1 MQPYHT
7 AKKMFYTLEMLGTI
21 AFAFSGALA
30 GFNKRMDIF
39 GVFVVAF
46 VTAMG
51 GGMLRDVLIGN
62 TPVVWMRDLT
72 YLVVVTF
79 GTVVALVFRK
89 KLIYLRLS
97 LFLFDAIGL
106 GIFTIIG
113 IEKGI
118 AAGLHPVI
126 CITLGTMT
134 ACFGGVVRDIL
145 CNDIPVIFRK
155 EIYATICIVGGIIF
169 FILKQTDLSDSL
181 IYLTT
186 SLLIIL
192 LRLIVVKYKWSLPR
206 VN

>member
-1 MQPYHT
+1 
-7 AKKMFYTLEMLGTI
+7 MFYTLEMLGTI

-39 GVFVVAF
+39 GIFVVAF

-51 GGMLRDVLIGN
+51 GGMLRDMLIGN

-79 GTVVALVFRK
+79 GTIVALVFRK

-113 IEKGI
+113 VEKGI

-169 FILKQTDLSDSL
+169 FILKQTDLSDSM
-181 IYLTT
+181 IYLST

-192 LRLIVVKYKWSLPR
+192 LRLVVVKYKWSLPR

>member
-1 MQPYHT
+1 
-7 AKKMFYTLEMLGTI
+7 MLGTI

-39 GVFVVAF
+39 GIFVVAF

-51 GGMLRDVLIGN
+51 GGMLRDMLIGN

-79 GTVVALVFRK
+79 GTIVALVFRK

-118 AAGLHPVI
+118 TAGLHPVI

-155 EIYATICIVGGIIF
+155 EIYATICIVGGVIF
-169 FILKQTDLSDSL
+169 FILKQIDLSDSL

-192 LRLIVVKYKWSLPR
+192 LRLVVVKYKWSLPR

>member
-1 MQPYHT
+1 
-7 AKKMFYTLEMLGTI
+7 MFYTLEMLGTI

-39 GVFVVAF
+39 GIFVVAF

-51 GGMLRDVLIGN
+51 GGMLRDTLIGN

-89 KLIYLRLS
+89 KLIYLRRS

-118 AAGLHPVI
+118 TAGLHPVI

-145 CNDIPVIFRK
+145 CADIPLIFRK
-155 EIYATICIVGGIIF
+155 EIYATICIAGGLIF
-169 FILKQTDLSDSL
+169 FILKKIDISDNL
-181 IYLTT
+181 IYLVT

-192 LRLIVVKYKWSLPR
+192 LRLIVVKYKWSLPKIS
-206 VN
+206 

>member
-169 FILKQTDLSDSL
+169 FILKQTELSDSL

>member
-1 MQPYHT
+1 
-7 AKKMFYTLEMLGTI
+7 MFYTLEMLGTI

-39 GVFVVAF
+39 GIFVVAF

-51 GGMLRDVLIGN
+51 GGMLRDMLIGN

-113 IEKGI
+113 VEKGI

-169 FILKQTDLSDSL
+169 FILKQTDLSDSM
-181 IYLTT
+181 IYLST

-192 LRLIVVKYKWSLPR
+192 LRLVVVKYKWSLPR

>member
-1 MQPYHT
+1 
-7 AKKMFYTLEMLGTI
+7 MFYTLEMLGTI

-39 GVFVVAF
+39 GIFVVAF

-51 GGMLRDVLIGN
+51 GGMLRDTLIGN

-89 KLIYLRLS
+89 KLIYLRRS

-118 AAGLHPVI
+118 TAGLHPVI

-145 CNDIPVIFRK
+145 CADIPLIFRK
-155 EIYATICIVGGIIF
+155 EIYATICIAGGLIF
-169 FILKQTDLSDSL
+169 FFLKKIDLSDNL
-181 IYLTT
+181 IYLVT

-192 LRLIVVKYKWSLPR
+192 LRLIVVKYKWSLPKIS
-206 VN
+206 

>member
-1 MQPYHT
+1 
-7 AKKMFYTLEMLGTI
+7 MFYTLEMLGTI

-39 GVFVVAF
+39 GIFVVAF

-51 GGMLRDVLIGN
+51 GGMLRDMLIGN

-79 GTVVALVFRK
+79 GTIVALVFRK

-118 AAGLHPVI
+118 TAGLHPVI

-155 EIYATICIVGGIIF
+155 EIYATICIVGGVIF
-169 FILKQTDLSDSL
+169 FILKQIDLSDSL

-192 LRLIVVKYKWSLPR
+192 LRLVVVKYKWSLPR

>member
-1 MQPYHT
+1 
-7 AKKMFYTLEMLGTI
+7 MLGTI

-39 GVFVVAF
+39 GIFVVAF

-51 GGMLRDVLIGN
+51 GGMLRDMLIGN

-79 GTVVALVFRK
+79 GTIVALVFRK

-169 FILKQTDLSDSL
+169 FILKQTDLSDSM
-181 IYLTT
+181 IYLST

-192 LRLIVVKYKWSLPR
+192 LRLVVVKYKWSLPR

>member
-1 MQPYHT
+1 
-7 AKKMFYTLEMLGTI
+7 MFYTLEILGTI

-30 GFNKRMDIF
+30 GFHKRMDVF
-39 GVFVVAF
+39 GIFVVAF

-51 GGMLRDVLIGN
+51 GGMLRDMLIGN

-72 YLVVVTF
+72 YLVVVSFSTL
-79 GTVVALVFRK
+79 VALVFRK

-118 AAGLHPVI
+118 AAGLNPVI

-145 CNDIPVIFRK
+145 CNDIPIIFRK

-169 FILKQTDLSDSL
+169 FILKKIDLSDNL

-206 VN
+206 IN

>member
-1 MQPYHT
+1 
-7 AKKMFYTLEMLGTI
+7 MFYTLEMLGTI

-39 GVFVVAF
+39 GIFVVAF

-51 GGMLRDVLIGN
+51 GGMLRDMLIGN

-79 GTVVALVFRK
+79 GTIVALVFRK

-169 FILKQTDLSDSL
+169 FILKQTDLSDSM
-181 IYLTT
+181 IYLST

-192 LRLIVVKYKWSLPR
+192 LRLVVVKYKWSLPR

>member
-1 MQPYHT
+1 
-7 AKKMFYTLEMLGTI
+7 MFYTLEILGTL

-30 GFNKRMDIF
+30 GFNKKMDVF
-39 GVFVVAF
+39 GIFVVAF

-62 TPVVWMRDLT
+62 TPVVWMQDLT
-72 YLVVVTF
+72 YLLIITI
-79 GTVVALVFRK
+79 GAIVALIFRK
-89 KLIYLRLS
+89 KLIYFRKS
-97 LFLFDAIGL
+97 LFLFDSIGL

-118 AAGLHPVI
+118 EAGLHPIV

-155 EIYATICIVGGIIF
+155 EIYATICILGGIVF
-169 FILKQTDLSDSL
+169 FFLKEINLTDDL
-181 IYLTT
+181 IYLFT
-186 SLLIIL
+186 SLLIIAI
-192 LRLIVVKYKWSLPR
+192 RLIVVLKKWRLPR
-206 VN
+206 IT

>member
-1 MQPYHT
+1 
-7 AKKMFYTLEMLGTI
+7 MFYTLEILGTI

-39 GVFVVAF
+39 GIFVIAF

-51 GGMLRDVLIGN
+51 GGMLRDILIGN
-62 TPVVWMRDLT
+62 TPVIWMQDLT
-72 YLVVVTF
+72 YLLVVTI
-79 GTVVALVFRK
+79 GTVIALIFRK
-89 KLIYLRLS
+89 RLLYLRLS
-97 LFLFDAIGL
+97 LFLFDTIGL

-118 AAGLHPVI
+118 EAGLHPVV

-155 EIYATICIVGGIIF
+155 EIYATICILGGIVF
-169 FILKQTDLSDSL
+169 FILKEINLTDDL
-181 IYLTT
+181 IYLFT
-186 SLLIIL
+186 SLLIISI
-192 LRLIVVKYKWSLPR
+192 RLVVVKYKWSLPKIS
-206 VN
+206 

>member
-1 MQPYHT
+1 
-7 AKKMFYTLEMLGTI
+7 MFYTLEMLGTI

-39 GVFVVAF
+39 GIFVVAF

-79 GTVVALVFRK
+79 GTIVALVFRK

-113 IEKGI
+113 IETGI
-118 AAGLHPVI
+118 SAGLHPII
-126 CITLGTMT
+126 CITLGSMT

-169 FILKQTDLSDSL
+169 FILKQTSLSDSL

>member
-1 MQPYHT
+1 
-7 AKKMFYTLEMLGTI
+7 MLGTI

-30 GFNKRMDIF
+30 GLNKRMDIF
-39 GVFVVAF
+39 GIFVVAF
-46 VTAMG
+46 VTAIG
-51 GGMLRDVLIGN
+51 GGMLRDMLIGN
-62 TPVVWMRDLT
+62 TPVVWMLDLT

-89 KLIYLRLS
+89 KLIYLRHS

-118 AAGLHPVI
+118 TTGLHPVI

-145 CNDIPVIFRK
+145 CADIPLIFRK
-155 EIYATICIVGGIIF
+155 EIYATICIAGGLIF
-169 FILKQTDLSDSL
+169 FILKKIDLSDNL
-181 IYLTT
+181 IYLVI

-192 LRLIVVKYKWSLPR
+192 LRLIVVKYKWSLPKIS
-206 VN
+206 